1 MKRRSFLA
9 TLAAAG
15 AAVTSVS
22 AKGSASSELKVNE
35 DSLGILIDLTA
46 CEGCR
51 ACEFVCADANGLPEP
66 EDVDLEGGVVRK
78 ADPKRY
84 VTVSSY
90 ETVVGEVYV
99 RRQCMH
105 CLEPACAAA
114 CLTKALERKKSGP
127 VVWNEDKCM
136 GCRYCMISCPFD
148 VPQFEFDSPVPKI
161 QKCKMCYE
169 RLAEG
174 QVPACVEECPAEALT
189 FGKRSELLE
198 IARKR
203 IYTNPGRYVSQIYG
217 EHEAGGTGVLY
228 LSPVPFAELGFRTDL
243 GETAYPEYTRD
254 FLTAVPVVL
263 FLWPAFLL
271 GLRKSRVEEVAH
283 TADSDGMGGGAS

>member
-9 TLAAAG
+9 ALTAAG
-15 AAVTSVS
+15 AAIVGSKSVAS
-22 AKGSASSELKVNE
+22 AEPKVEE
-35 DSLGILIDLTA
+35 DGYGILIDLTS

-51 ACEFVCADANGLPEP
+51 GCEYACAEANGLPEP
-66 EDVDLEGGVVRK
+66 EDVDLVGNLERRGSSERF
-78 ADPKRY
+78 

-90 ETVVGEVYV
+90 ETEIGEVYV

-105 CLEPACAAA
+105 CLQPACTAA
-114 CLTKALERKKSGP
+114 CLTKAMEKKEEGP

-148 VPQFEFDSPVPKI
+148 VPKFEYHSAVPKI
-161 QKCKMCYE
+161 QKCRMCYE

-174 QVPACVEECPAEALT
+174 EVPVCVEECPGEALV

-198 IARKR
+198 IARER
-203 IYTNPGRYVSQIYG
+203 IYTESGRYVSHIYG

-228 LSPVPFAELGFRTDL
+228 LSGVSFDQIGFRMDL

-271 GLRKSRVEEVAH
+271 GLRKSREEEVA
-283 TADSDGMGGGAS
+283 AVAGDPELPGGMS

>member
-9 TLAAAG
+9 ALAAAG
-15 AAVTSVS
+15 TAAVATRSEASTGATDTS
-22 AKGSASSELKVNE
+22 
-35 DSLGILIDLTA
+35 DSYGMLIDLTK
-46 CEGCR
+46 CGGCQT
-51 ACEFVCADANGLPEP
+51 CEFVCAEANGLPEP
-66 EDVDLEGGVVRK
+66 ESVDIEGSLERRPSP
-78 ADPKRY
+78 DQY
-84 VTVSSY
+84 VAVSSY
-90 ETVVGEVYV
+90 ETSKGEVYV

-114 CLTKALERKKSGP
+114 CLTKAMEKTEEGP
-127 VVWNEDKCM
+127 VIWTEDRCM
-136 GCRYCMISCPFD
+136 GCRYCMISCPFET
-148 VPQFEFDSPVPKI
+148 PQFEFDSPNPKI
-161 QKCKMCYE
+161 SKCKMCFE

-174 QVPACVEECPAEALT
+174 QKPVCVEECPGEALT
-189 FGKRSELLE
+189 FGRRSELLE

-203 IYTNPGRYVSQIYG
+203 IYTNPGEYVSHIYG

-228 LSPVPFAELGFRTDL
+228 LSPVPFEELGFRTDL

-271 GLRKSRVEEVAH
+271 GLRRSREEKEDPAEI
-283 TADSDGMGGGAS
+283 GGAS